1 MAYSDRKINKL
12 ISIVLGIIAALLVAA
27 AAIIAVKH
35 YWPKKENFSE
45 FKNKPKIVEEAL
57 AENPINFTALKEQN
71 EDVCAWIRFD
81 SEDIAIDYPI
91 VRAGE
96 EKKEDYYLRR
106 DLEGNYSTGGTVYI
120 QKMNSEKFT
129 DNCTVVYGHNMRNL
143 TMFGTLKY
151 LREKESFDKNKFFY
165 IYVPG
170 HIYKYTIKS
179 AFVYDDRHIMYS
191 FDFSDTHGFNSF
203 VEEVLNPKSLVKN
216 VREDVVINEDSKL
229 VVLSTCTNVDKERY
243 LVVGVLTE
251 DTNTK

>member
-96 EKKEDYYLRR
+96 EKKEDYYL
-106 DLEGNYSTGGTVYI
+106 
-120 QKMNSEKFT
+120 KK
-129 DNCTVVYGHNMRNL
+129 
-143 TMFGTLKY
+143 
-151 LREKESFDKNKFFY
+151 
-165 IYVPG
+165 
-170 HIYKYTIKS
+170 
-179 AFVYDDRHIMYS
+179 
-191 FDFSDTHGFNSF
+191 
-203 VEEVLNPKSLVKN
+203 LNV
-216 VREDVVINEDSKL
+216 
-229 VVLSTCTNVDKERY
+229 
-243 LVVGVLTE
+243 
-251 DTNTK
+251 